1 MNGAYPIKY
10 FLLRLLKFH
19 SNDHIL
25 NEDEKVVQ
33 KEITDFIKSEY
44 SALAVKKTL
53 VVNIKFSKKQKFSV
67 IFIDRTVVYYS
78 LLYQCFSTLV
88 SLLNLL
94 RSFLKKNFFF
104 LFHT

>member
-33 KEITDFIKSEY
+33 KEITDFINNIFLLTRFQSQKFNIGYKSKSKLKEVY
-44 SALAVKKTL
+44 SISFFYIITL
-53 VVNIKFSKKQKFSV
+53 LINIKK
-67 IFIDRTVVYYS
+67 YS
-78 LLYQCFSTLV
+78 NSILIIC
-88 SLLNLL
+88 
-94 RSFLKKNFFF
+94 
-104 LFHT
+104 